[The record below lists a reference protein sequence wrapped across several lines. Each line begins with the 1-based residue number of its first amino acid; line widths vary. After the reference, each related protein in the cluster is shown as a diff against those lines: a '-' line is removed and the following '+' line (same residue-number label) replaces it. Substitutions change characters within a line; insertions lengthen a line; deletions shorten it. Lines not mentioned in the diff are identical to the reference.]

1 MYNVTLC
8 RDDFP
13 CFLNTSMRNI
23 RIKFKL
29 FNLYLTYINMYL
41 NKYDDHINNQ
51 LMSKKLEIQYFFQ
64 SKKFYAIT
72 AKLLWHNQYLN
83 S

>member
-1 MYNVTLC
+1 
-8 RDDFP
+8 
-13 CFLNTSMRNI
+13 
-23 RIKFKL
+23 
-29 FNLYLTYINMYL
+29 MYL